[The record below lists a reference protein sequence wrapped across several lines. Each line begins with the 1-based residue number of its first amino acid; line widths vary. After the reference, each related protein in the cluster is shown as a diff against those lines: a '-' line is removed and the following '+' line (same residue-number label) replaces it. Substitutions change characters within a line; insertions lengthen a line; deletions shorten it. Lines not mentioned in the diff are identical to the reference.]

1 MYNIHAYVL
10 PCNERNISVCCK
22 FTQLHSHQI
31 LLKSVNIWL
40 SYCEKQK
47 SELFLKHSVVMPR
60 YTTQLQQT
68 LPVTGHTQR
77 HMPRLSF
84 FHFQL
89 WLSNQQSM
97 PLGFLSPNLCH
108 CPPKWGFLN
117 SQIKVR
123 AGLCIAAKILIP
135 AMHRH
140 MLQHAYCILWVLT
153 CYTLEAAGYA
163 TSGAMQ
169 LWQLTLQ
176 LCQYPSQAQ
185 IFDLRHLS
193 EPLTSSNPG
202 RAW

>member
-1 MYNIHAYVL
+1 
-10 PCNERNISVCCK
+10 
-22 FTQLHSHQI
+22 
-31 LLKSVNIWL
+31 
-40 SYCEKQK
+40 
-47 SELFLKHSVVMPR
+47 
-60 YTTQLQQT
+60 
-68 LPVTGHTQR
+68 
-77 HMPRLSF
+77 
-84 FHFQL
+84 
-89 WLSNQQSM
+89 M

-108 CPPKWGFLN
+108 CPPKWGFLH

-193 EPLTSSNPG
+193 EPLTSSANTRLKHRFLTSDTCQSPSQAVPIPVSSTDFWPQTSV
-202 RAW
+202 RAPHKQ